1 MVELRSGDARDFLIS
16 GSFLVFVIDLA
27 DELRARRRRRRH
39 VRVRKV
45 ALRADPTGVLLQPAA
60 ASAPTCAYFVAAEGR
75 LAPVAIV
82 PRVLQLLLHLNL
94 LLLLLLD

>member
-27 DELRARRRRRRH
+27 DKLRARCRRRRH
-39 VRVRKV
+39 VRVREV
-45 ALRADPTGVLLQPAA
+45 ALRADPTGVLLQPA

-82 PRVLQLLLHLNL
+82 PRVLQLLLHLHL